1 MLFQVELP
9 MNTTFILSDPW
20 RSQARCPLTEYL
32 LRIEICSQDRGGRGC
47 PDDLAELPYIDGQ
60 SGSDSTTASDLS
72 SVVSAGSSGE
82 SIVSSK
88 ITRVVEQ
95 LQSLRVGL
103 SKDNVV
109 PQKKSE
115 PTGTQVVIDSA
126 NGLPFVPNPRLVIA
140 RILQEAK
147 ARRENATTTSDAS
160 TVAADQ
166 SVPEFVP

>member
-1 MLFQVELP
+1 M
-9 MNTTFILSDPW
+9 
-20 RSQARCPLTEYL
+20 
-32 LRIEICSQDRGGRGC
+32 
-47 PDDLAELPYIDGQ
+47 
-60 SGSDSTTASDLS
+60 
-72 SVVSAGSSGE
+72 VSAGSSGE

-109 PQKKSE
+109 PPKKSE

-147 ARRENATTTSDAS
+147 AMRENATTTSDAS